1 MNGTIVS
8 ITRAG
13 NFVTGSVRVNE
24 GDGRGP
30 VEYVATV
37 PAVDLAGLPRS
48 SAEIKDALVN
58 AWQAQRAG
66 RPAPPQDLSGQIN
79 GPVNL

>member
-1 MNGTIVS
+1 MTGQIVS

-13 NFVTGSVRVNE
+13 GLVTGSVRVNE

-37 PAVDLAGLPRS
+37 LGTGPDGQPLPD
-48 SAEIKDALVN
+48 AQIKAALV
-58 AWQAQRAG
+58 AEWQAQRAL
-66 RPAPPQDLSGQIN
+66 RPAPPQDLSALIQ